1 MKLIVGFRIN
11 ERGLFLDLE
20 DQFAA
25 IGVNR
30 ATGDVLLDEGFGD
43 ERFNSAAILISNRP
57 RFVLTDLDSG
67 VEVQIEYGSASRRTH
82 SLGQT
87 TDRESASRWV
97 NSANSVFDRLFLAT
111 VEHESMLIS
120 SSK

>member
-1 MKLIVGFRIN
+1 MKKIIAFREN
-11 ERGLFLDLE
+11 DRGMFLDLE

-30 ATGDVLLDEGFGD
+30 ATGDVLLDEGSGD
-43 ERFNSAAILISNRP
+43 DRFNSAAILISNRP
-57 RFVLTDLDSG
+57 RFVLTDLDIG
-67 VEVQIEYGSASRRTH
+67 AEVLIEYGAVSRRTH

-97 NSANSVFDRLFLAT
+97 NSANSTLDRLFQAT